1 MTHSFPSRR
10 SSDLRGE
17 AFNQLMRPPFFPVRT
32 ADLLGD
38 IHFHDVWSTE
48 LEIDGAKV
56 TVRPVPHCGLTNGY
70 RVELGGATVAYVSDH
85 QMPADFSN
93 EVSDEVLALCD
104 GVDLLIHDAQYT
116 PEEFPPKAT
125 WGHCT
130 AEYAVAVAQEI
141 GRAHV

>member
-70 RVELGGATVAYVSDH
+70 HVELGGATVAYVSDH

-93 EVSDEVLALCD
+93 AISAAGPALRTED
-104 GVDLLIHDAQYT
+104 RDVWEA
-116 PEEFPPKAT
+116 
-125 WGHCT
+125 
-130 AEYAVAVAQEI
+130 
-141 GRAHV
+141 